1 MICAILFV
9 LNLVVVFLT
18 DSLVKDGDGPTSTHY
33 KSVVNDLGILKSS
46 KDPLDFHC
54 HRFLISLCKIFANNK
69 LFVKLVTMNSLQFSS
84 TWRS

>member
-18 DSLVKDGDGPTSTHY
+18 DPLVKDGDGPTSTHY
-33 KSVVNDLGILKSS
+33 ISVVNDLGILKSS
-46 KDPLDFHC
+46 KDRLDFHC
-54 HRFLISLCKIFANNK
+54 HRFLISLCKIFANNQ
-69 LFVKLVTMNSLQFSS
+69 LFVKLVTMNIIWFSS